1 MAETLQDYE
10 ALLPWN
16 VDQKQMDFACA
27 AECG

>member
-16 VDQKQMDFACA
+16 LSPEQLEIPKALKCA
-27 AECG
+27 